1 MNNRYQQTAS
11 NKMKKLSI
19 NANHSFLTSLICDV
33 VYELEDR
40 NTSQLPY
47 TSFTT
52 NCARVRLE
60 RLTAAINQ
68 AVNNALLKTTGT
80 KQVNT
85 ADESLR
91 KFIMNGYLPQKTIG
105 VA

>member
-19 NANHSFLTSLICDV
+19 NANHSFLTSLICNV

-40 NTSQLPY
+40 EASQLPY
-47 TSFTT
+47 NSFTT

-60 RLTAAINQ
+60 RLTAAVNQ
-68 AVNNALLKTTGT
+68 AVNNALLKSTGT

-91 KFIMNGYLPQKTIG
+91 RFIMNGYLPQKTIG
-105 VA
+105 VV